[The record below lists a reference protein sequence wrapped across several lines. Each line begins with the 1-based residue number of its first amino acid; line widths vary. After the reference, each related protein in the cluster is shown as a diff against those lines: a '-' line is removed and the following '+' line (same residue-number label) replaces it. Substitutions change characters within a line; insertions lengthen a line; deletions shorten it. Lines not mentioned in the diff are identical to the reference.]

1 MPLVGRCPRVRVD
14 RRTVARPE
22 LLPARLRR
30 WPRAAARFSAA
41 CGATPPATRAERACR
56 RLPARRS
63 CPSSGSP
70 RARRHA
76 PRPLTP
82 SAAPARASLDVRQGL
97 HGAAPAP
104 ASAGGP
110 PTAPAPTSTPAA
122 RRGARAGRRHEAPRA
137 ERVRRGLPWCLR
149 ASGEGAGPQRREAER
164 RAELLVRAVL
174 LLARASGQHP
184 PSDDDGATTT
194 RDDDRKPGTHASM
207 ALMTVGAALLTRR

>member
-149 ASGEGAGPQRREAER
+149 ASGEGASSSEGGCWPD
-164 RAELLVRAVL
+164 
-174 LLARASGQHP
+174 ARASRSTARTSNSARRSASRRCGPAP
-184 PSDDDGATTT
+184 PPPATTT
-194 RDDDRKPGTHASM
+194 GNQA
-207 ALMTVGAALLTRR
+207 LTRRWLS